1 MLVEILSN
9 FEFTVALLGGPCVGK
24 TSLLGKIKNNYVEDS
39 EDNNYREVSQEMMKH
54 NLTT

>member
-24 TSLLGKIKNNYVEDS
+24 TSLLRKIKNNYVEDS
-39 EDNNYREVSQEMMKH
+39 EDNNYREVS
-54 NLTT
+54 